1 MNRAMRYTFVTC
13 REFLLCGRT
22 PLFACLLAC
31 ILLATEAS
39 TAPKIMLISLDGAT
53 PWLVN
58 QYLASG
64 VLSRQE
70 GVGLLQSRGIKALRN
85 ITVCPSLTAPGHI
98 AIATGATAGA
108 NDIPA
113 NTFHLIASPFT
124 SNISGFAAPIGGYLV
139 GPPAAEDPTPTAEPI
154 WVALR
159 KAGKKVVTATWPGAD
174 GLDIRLPGSIPSPII
189 QSSSR
194 RITDYTVPFGAFAG
208 IGAQGFS
215 LTAADFSE
223 APPTTMDQLTAAGHT
238 SFSPV
243 LQTTSPLET
252 FTVGGVPYTVLVAS
266 LDTTDDQATN
276 YDMLVFFD
284 ATSGIQPGPF
294 TLPSTGPAYEQV
306 DRTSSPF
313 YLGGSANKAGTAYFV
328 SALAPDL
335 STVCIARYAASSIPR
350 NVPVIAAV
358 DDIND
363 NVGFW
368 LPQPDFRIPERLSP
382 GFGPFPD
389 LELETMYRD
398 QVRAFTDYQTR
409 IALRAISQNSD
420 ADLVMSY
427 FEQPDGAG
435 HQFLLIDPRQP
446 TDFTN
451 PASIFDGQDSAK
463 VIRYRNYLKEA
474 YQAANQ
480 AVQAIIDAVGT
491 DKRGEFNNNIFVV
504 SDHGFAPFHT
514 AVSINNLLASN
525 GIDLTRMG
533 AQVRAVTSGPAA
545 NVYINLEEREP
556 GGTVTQREYIVL
568 QQQVV
573 EILKNFFDTNPPY
586 TLGSPEV
593 PVFDQVHTRPADLHD
608 PDFGQTTNAF
618 IGQDFGDVFAVLS
631 LGYNFDGTQ
640 NPVVIRLG
648 DPASTMPIL
657 SVPNFY
663 GAHGYDPLLARM
675 SAIFYAAGPDI
686 GKGIL
691 PRARNVDIAPTITH
705 LLGVPPAL
713 TVHGRV
719 IDLTPQR
726 HPHLPRR

>member
-1 MNRAMRYTFVTC
+1 MNRTC
-13 REFLLCGRT
+13 DTSL
-22 PLFACLLAC
+22 LLAVHSF
-31 ILLATEAS
+31 S
-39 TAPKIMLISLDGAT
+39 TRVYQCSRVCSRVCCWRQRLRLHRRSFVISLDGAT

-58 QYLASG
+58 QYLGSG
-64 VLSRQE
+64 VLSRHE

-98 AIATGATAGA
+98 AIATGSTAAA
-108 NDIPA
+108 NDITA

-124 SNISGFAAPIGGYLV
+124 SNISGFASPIGGYLV
-139 GPPAAEDPTPTAEPI
+139 GPPAAEDPNPTAEPI

-159 KAGKKVVTATWPGAD
+159 NAGKKVVTATWPGAD
-174 GLDIRLPGSIPSPII
+174 GLDIRLPPVSPTSPII
-189 QSSSR
+189 QSGSQ
-194 RITDYTVPFGAFAG
+194 RITDYTVPFGAFG
-208 IGAQGFS
+208 GVGAQGFS
-215 LTAADFSE
+215 LTAADFSP
-223 APPTTMDQLTAAGHT
+223 APTTTTDQLTAAGRT

-243 LQTTSPLET
+243 LQKTSPLET
-252 FTVGGVPYTVLVAS
+252 FTVGGVTYTILVAA
-266 LDTTDDQATN
+266 LDTTDDHATN

-306 DRTSSPF
+306 DRKSSPF
-313 YLGGSANKAGTAYFV
+313 YLEGSSNKAGTAFFV

-335 STVCIARYAASSIPR
+335 STVRFARYSANFIPR
-350 NVPVIAAV
+350 NPPVIADV
-358 DDIND
+358 DDINS

-368 LPQPDFRIPERLSP
+368 LPQPDFRIPERISP

-398 QVRAFTDYQTR
+398 QVRSFTDYQTR
-409 IALRAISQNSD
+409 VALRAISENPD
-420 ADLVMSY
+420 ADLVMTY
-427 FEQPDGAG
+427 FEQPDGSG

-451 PASIFDGQDSAK
+451 PASIYEGQDSAK
-463 VIRYRNYLKEA
+463 VTRYRNYLKEA
-474 YQAANQ
+474 YQVANQ

-491 DKRGEFNNNIFVV
+491 DKRGDPNSNIFVV
-504 SDHGFAPFHT
+504 SDHGFAPFYT
-514 AVSINNLLASN
+514 AVSMNNLLASN
-525 GIDLTRMG
+525 GIDPTK
-533 AQVRAVTSGPAA
+533 VRAVTSGPAA
-545 NVYINLEEREP
+545 NIYINLAGRAP
-556 GGTVTQREYIVL
+556 DGTVSQPEYLVL

-573 EILKNFFDTNPPY
+573 EILKNFFDTNPLY

-593 PVFDQVHTRPADLHD
+593 PVFDQVHTRPADLRYPD
-608 PDFGQTTNAF
+608 DFGLSTNAF
-618 IGQDFGDVFAVLS
+618 IGQDSGDVFAVLS

-640 NPVVIRLG
+640 NPVVIRQG

-663 GAHGYDPLLARM
+663 GAHGYDPLLSSM

-686 GKGIL
+686 GKGTL
-691 PRARNVDIAPTITH
+691 PRVRNVDIAPTIAH

-719 IDLTPQR
+719 IDLTPRRQ
-726 HPHLPRR
+726 PHLPIR